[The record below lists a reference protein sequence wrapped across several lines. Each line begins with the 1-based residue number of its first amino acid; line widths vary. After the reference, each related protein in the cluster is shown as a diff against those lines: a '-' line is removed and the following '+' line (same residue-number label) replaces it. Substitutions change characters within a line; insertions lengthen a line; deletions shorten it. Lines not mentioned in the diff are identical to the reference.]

1 MIVVSVIAAL
11 CAAVSNSL
19 ASYFQQGADKRLPGD
34 ESVPLSQVPRLFAQP
49 RWLLGQ
55 VFDISA
61 FLLQAVAL
69 AFGTLVFVEPLL
81 AMSLPVTVGVRS
93 WSARRWPG
101 RLGVTGSLFSVIGMA
116 AFLATA
122 RPTPGSS
129 TISGGEILAL
139 GISVAVI
146 LGGTLGAAAATRGNA
161 RAVAFAAGAATVY
174 GVTAGLTKVVTGQIQ
189 SSGVLEP
196 LQHWPLYTAVVSG
209 VTGVLL
215 TQNALKPGA
224 LAVPVAVITM
234 GDPLVSI
241 AIGLLWLGETVTSS
255 PWAIVVE
262 VITVLVMATGVV
274 LLAHQSESASAPT
287 GDQHRDNE
295 PSRT

>member
-19 ASYFQQGADKRLPGD
+19 ASYFQQGADKRLPSD
-34 ESVPLSQVPRLFAQP
+34 ESVPLSQVPKLVTQP

-55 VFDISA
+55 VFDVSA

-101 RLGVTGSLFSVIGMA
+101 RLGVGGSLLSVTGMA
-116 AFLATA
+116 AFLAAA
-122 RPTPGSS
+122 RPIPGGS
-129 TISGGEILAL
+129 TITGGEIVAL
-139 GISVAVI
+139 GVSVAVL
-146 LGGTLGAAAATRGNA
+146 LGGTLAAAALTHGNT

-174 GVTAGLTKVVTGQIQ
+174 GVTAGLTKVVTGELQ
-189 SSGVLEP
+189 SGAVLEP
-196 LQHWPLYTAVVSG
+196 LLHWPLYTAIATG
-209 VTGVLL
+209 ITGVLL

-234 GDPLVSI
+234 GDPLVGI
-241 AIGLLWLGETVTSS
+241 TIGLLWLGETVTSA
-255 PWAIVVE
+255 PWAIAVE
-262 VITVLVMATGVV
+262 VITVLVMAAGVV
-274 LLAHQSESASAPT
+274 LLAHQSESASVPT
-287 GDQHRDNE
+287 GEDDARQ